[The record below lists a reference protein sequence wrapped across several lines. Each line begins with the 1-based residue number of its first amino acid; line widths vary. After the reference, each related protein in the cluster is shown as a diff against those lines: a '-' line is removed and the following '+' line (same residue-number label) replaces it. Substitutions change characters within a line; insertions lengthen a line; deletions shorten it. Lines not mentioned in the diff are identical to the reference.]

1 MTINIFKVIK
11 NLFWK
16 TGDMPKI
23 FTDEN
28 RDEIRMKLL
37 NNGFKMLKKGGLSAV
52 NIDKLTEE
60 TYIAKGTFY
69 NLFEN
74 KSEFMYH
81 MMIHER
87 NRAKE
92 KLFSYLNSSDKLTRD
107 SLHDYLKWLS
117 AENPNVFAFLNDAEK
132 KRLISS
138 WSDKYIENEDN
149 DSKTMHM
156 LISLLE
162 PPAKAPDWK
171 LACNYMKL
179 IAVSLTT
186 KNIFIKENYDAM
198 LDSLIGQIVD
208 ILYGKQIT

>member
-1 MTINIFKVIK
+1 
-11 NLFWK
+11 
-16 TGDMPKI
+16 MPKI

-37 NNGFKMLKKGGLSAV
+37 NKGFKLLKKGGLSAV
-52 NIDKLTEE
+52 NIDTLTEE

-69 NLFEN
+69 NLFDN

-87 NRAKE
+87 NRSKE
-92 KLFSYLNSSDKLTRD
+92 KLLSYLNDYGKLTRD
-107 SLHDYLKWLS
+107 SLRDYLKWLS
-117 AENPNVFAFLNDAEK
+117 TENPNVFAFLTDIEK
-132 KRLISS
+132 KRLVSS
-138 WSDKYIENEDN
+138 WSDKYIEDENN

-162 PPAKAPDWK
+162 APAEDPDWM

-186 KNIFIKENYDAM
+186 KRVFIKENYNAM
-198 LDSLIGQIVD
+198 INSLIGQIVD
-208 ILYGKQIT
+208 MLCD

>member
-1 MTINIFKVIK
+1 
-11 NLFWK
+11 
-16 TGDMPKI
+16 MPKI

-28 RDEIRMKLL
+28 KDELRLQLL
-37 NNGFKMLKKGGLSAV
+37 DKGFQMLKKNGLSSV
-52 NIDKLTEE
+52 NIDNLTAE

-87 NRAKE
+87 TRAKA
-92 KLFSYLNSSDKLTRD
+92 KLQSYLNDFGKLTRD
-107 SLHDYLKWLS
+107 YLRDYLKWLS
-117 AENPNVFAFLNDAEK
+117 TENPNVFAFLTDAEK

-138 WSDKYIENEDN
+138 WSDKYIEDEGN

-162 PPAKAPDWK
+162 SPSKDPDWT

-179 IAVSLTT
+179 IAVSLATE
-186 KNIFIKENYDAM
+186 KVFIKENYHAM
-198 LDSLIGQIVD
+198 IDSLIGRVVD
-208 ILYGKQIT
+208 ILCN

>member
-1 MTINIFKVIK
+1 
-11 NLFWK
+11 
-16 TGDMPKI
+16 MPKI

-28 RDEIRMKLL
+28 RDEIRYKLL
-37 NNGFKMLKKGGLSAV
+37 DKGFKMLKNSGLSAV
-52 NIDKLTEE
+52 NIDRLTEQ

-69 NLFEN
+69 NLFES

-87 NRAKE
+87 TRAKE
-92 KLFSYLNSSDKLTRD
+92 KLISYLNDSGRLTKD
-107 SLHDYLKWLS
+107 SLRDYLKWLS
-117 AENPNVFAFLNDAEK
+117 EENPNVFAYLTSAEK

-138 WSDKYIENEDN
+138 WSDKYIEDEDN

-162 PPAKAPDWK
+162 SPADNPDWK

-179 IAVSLTT
+179 IAVSLATR
-186 KNIFIKENYDAM
+186 KVFIKENYDVM
-198 LDSLIGQIVD
+198 IDSLIGQIAD
-208 ILYGKQIT
+208 ILCCVSRTERSAI

>member
-1 MTINIFKVIK
+1 
-11 NLFWK
+11 
-16 TGDMPKI
+16 MPKI

-28 RDEIRMKLL
+28 RNEIRKKLL
-37 NNGFKMLKKGGLSAV
+37 DKGFKMLKKGGLSAV

-74 KSEFMYH
+74 KYEFMYH

-87 NRAKE
+87 TRAKE
-92 KLFSYLNSSDKLTRD
+92 KLLTYLNDSSKLTKD
-107 SLHDYLKWLS
+107 SLRDYLKWLS
-117 AENPNVFAFLNDAEK
+117 AENPNVFAFLTDAEK
-132 KRLISS
+132 KRLIAS
-138 WSDKYIENEDN
+138 WSDKYIEDESN

-162 PPAKAPDWK
+162 SPAKDPDWK

-179 IAVSLTT
+179 IAISLAT
-186 KNIFIKENYDAM
+186 KKVFIKENYNAM
-198 LDSLIGQIVD
+198 IDSLIEQI
-208 ILYGKQIT
+208 LNMLCS

>member
-1 MTINIFKVIK
+1 
-11 NLFWK
+11 
-16 TGDMPKI
+16 MPKI
-23 FTDEN
+23 FTEEN
-28 RDEIRMKLL
+28 RDEIRKKLL
-37 NNGFKMLKKGGLSAV
+37 DKGFKMLKKNGLVTV

-87 NRAKE
+87 TRSKE
-92 KLFSYLNSSDKLTRD
+92 KLLSYLNSRGKLTKD
-107 SLHDYLKWLS
+107 SLRDYLKWLS
-117 AENPNVFAFLNDAEK
+117 TENPNVFAYLTDAEK
-132 KRLISS
+132 KRLITS
-138 WSDKYIENEDN
+138 WSDKYIEDEGN

-162 PPAKAPDWK
+162 SPADDPDWK

-186 KNIFIKENYDAM
+186 KKVFIKENYTAM
-198 LDSLIGQIVD
+198 IDSLIEQI
-208 ILYGKQIT
+208 LNMLCT

>member
-1 MTINIFKVIK
+1 
-11 NLFWK
+11 
-16 TGDMPKI
+16 MPKI

-28 RDEIRMKLL
+28 RDEIRKKLL
-37 NNGFKMLKKGGLSAV
+37 DKGFKMLKKGGLSAV

-92 KLFSYLNSSDKLTRD
+92 KLLSYLNDSGKLTKD
-107 SLHDYLKWLS
+107 SLRDYLKWLS
-117 AENPNVFAFLNDAEK
+117 AENPNVFAFLTDAEK
-132 KRLISS
+132 KRLIAS
-138 WSDKYIENEDN
+138 WSDKYIEDKSN

-162 PPAKAPDWK
+162 SPATEPDWK

-179 IAVSLTT
+179 TAISLAT
-186 KNIFIKENYDAM
+186 KKVFIKENYNVM
-198 LDSLIGQIVD
+198 VDSLIEQI
-208 ILYGKQIT
+208 LNMLCS